1 MKKVMMIVLALS
13 LIGCGQTQEEK
24 EMEQYENFLN
34 LVSMKALDDEIE
46 YVDFCI
52 ANHPQFGN
60 INQLVD
66 LSVSDLYNGR
76 EKTLM
81 YVQLHSKRKKELVE
95 IMERPQFIDY
105 TYIQL
110 FQYLRDEH
118 PDLKYTFMGSV
129 LSDMLP
135 DLSD

>member
-1 MKKVMMIVLALS
+1 MIVLALS